1 MNEEKEIITFEDLY
15 QRKNEPSKK
24 ERREPEHKRSYIYT
38 LLVYA
43 TIMYVVAT
51 IIVLVMLQLPSM
63 TEEISEAEVLINSIA
78 NDENSLALITP
89 DTWYAYRD
97 DYKDYVTSIGYY
109 EDYLVMVNTAN
120 TNVEE
125 TLFTAIDGQGTLVF
139 DPLKL
144 EQTISF
150 NPAITSWAN
159 GEDIEL
165 YRSTNLPVPPT
176 FQGSSYVIQG
186 PQRIITDTASA
197 LLNFLIYILLLP
209 GIIYFMKSDLSY
221 DFTEFKSKKTEV
233 IIPIIVGYAYVWVG
247 NIVASFL
254 STYLSNLL
262 GIQMGE
268 AANQQAI
275 ISATSSSLGILMVIS
290 AVLIGPVIEELVF
303 RKALFGLIKKDSIA
317 LLVSTLVFGLI
328 HVVSEPSI
336 TEALINGSSY
346 FIMGFVFG
354 YIYIKSDRNIM
365 IPIVVHIINN
375 AVSILFIFLLF

>member
-1 MNEEKEIITFEDLY
+1 
-15 QRKNEPSKK
+15 
-24 ERREPEHKRSYIYT
+24 
-38 LLVYA
+38 
-43 TIMYVVAT
+43 
-51 IIVLVMLQLPSM
+51 
-63 TEEISEAEVLINSIA
+63 
-78 NDENSLALITP
+78 
-89 DTWYAYRD
+89 
-97 DYKDYVTSIGYY
+97 
-109 EDYLVMVNTAN
+109 
-120 TNVEE
+120 
-125 TLFTAIDGQGTLVF
+125 
-139 DPLKL
+139 
-144 EQTISF
+144 
-150 NPAITSWAN
+150 
-159 GEDIEL
+159 
-165 YRSTNLPVPPT
+165 
-176 FQGSSYVIQG
+176 
-186 PQRIITDTASA
+186 
-197 LLNFLIYILLLP
+197 
-209 GIIYFMKSDLSY
+209 MKSDLSY

-247 NIVASFL
+247 NIVASYL

-275 ISATSSSLGILMVIS
+275 ISATGSSLGILMVIS
-290 AVLIGPVIEELVF
+290 AVFIGPVIEELVF